1 MDRLGV
7 HTVETVRVDDLA
19 GHYIAPDS
27 QQHAEQSGDLSDEEQ
42 NLAELWHAQG
52 PGAVAFLNK
61 SPLQHAYDENARI
74 NAETDARRKM
84 LRELAFDLARIDD
97 KRLRMYRDYAYLKGL
112 RDIYLQEI
120 SHL

>member
-1 MDRLGV
+1 MG
-7 HTVETVRVDDLA
+7 
-19 GHYIAPDS
+19 G
-27 QQHAEQSGDLSDEEQ
+27 LSDEQQ

-84 LRELAFDLARIDD
+84 LQELAFDLAQIGDE
-97 KRLRMYRDYAYLKGL
+97 RLRMYRDYVYLKGL
-112 RDIYLQEI
+112 RDKYLQEM
-120 SHL
+120 ST